1 MDIKKITVIGGGQMG
16 RQIALTSSIHGVDA
30 TVYDLNGDVCDA
42 VVAWEDEY
50 LAGRIAKGR
59 MTEEQVAAT
68 KKLFHVEKDFDK
80 ALAGS
85 QCVIEAVIEVE
96 DVKRKV
102 LHSVSEKVGEDV
114 IIATNSSFMVSS
126 KFADCVKNPSRLANM
141 HYSNPALVMKLVE
154 VVQGPHT
161 SEETGKSLYDFC
173 VKTGKTPILM
183 KKELEGF
190 TAGYLLKI
198 FKQAAQWMV
207 QEGYCTP
214 KEIDIACENGLG
226 HPMGPFRLN
235 DLTGVDLSLDIM
247 NDIYEK
253 TGKKPAMYDTYKQM
267 VAEGRLG
274 RKVGHGFYDYDE
286 KGNAIR

>member
-1 MDIKKITVIGGGQMG
+1 MDINKITVIGGGQMG

-141 HYSNPALVMKLVE
+141 HFYNPVLVMKFVE

-161 SEETGKSLYDFC
+161 SEETARSLYDYC
-173 VKTGKTPILM
+173 VKTGKTPVWM

-190 TAGYLLKI
+190 CAGYLLRALKE
-198 FKQAAQWMV
+198 AATWMV
-207 QEGYCTP
+207 QNGYCTP
-214 KEIDIACENGLG
+214 QEIDLACENGLG
-226 HPMGPFRLN
+226 HPMGLFRLN
-235 DLTGVDLSLDIM
+235 DLTGLDLTLDVM
-247 NDIYEK
+247 KRSYAETGVKPDMYDFYEK
-253 TGKKPAMYDTYKQM
+253 MVREGK
-267 VAEGRLG
+267 LG
-274 RKVGHGFYDYDE
+274 RKTGHGYE
-286 KGNAIR
+286 